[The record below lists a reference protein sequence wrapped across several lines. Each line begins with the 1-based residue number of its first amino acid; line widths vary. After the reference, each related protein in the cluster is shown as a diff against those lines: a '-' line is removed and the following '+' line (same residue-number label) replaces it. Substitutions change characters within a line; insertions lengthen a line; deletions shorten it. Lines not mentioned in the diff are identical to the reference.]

1 LLLLDKNLLKLFIFL
16 ESISGSN
23 EVKVLKKLTTFLR
36 LNLRLIFFDES
47 SEALGQKEDKLQ
59 ETMKNDC

>member
-1 LLLLDKNLLKLFIFL
+1 MDKHLLKLFNFL

-23 EVKVLKKLTTFLR
+23 EVKVLEKLMTFLR